1 MSDGFNMSLQQLLII
16 FWVRKR
22 LFFVY
27 LLVTMAATLFLSL
40 TMTKQYTATVSLVL
54 DQPAVNPIT
63 GVEVRLPLIT
73 SYLATQTD
81 IIKSPAVALA
91 VVDILELKKDKSMQ
105 VAFQKDKL
113 GGDFREWIAKG
124 LMKGLDVVPSRESSI
139 LAINF
144 SASDPE
150 FAARGANAFAQA
162 FIQLSDDLK
171 SQPAK
176 ETADWFDDRLRIL
189 QASAK
194 EAREKLSDFQQ
205 IQGIVVPSNERIS
218 LEDAKLT
225 ELSEQ
230 LIKSQL
236 ETASLLSKK
245 KQLVDAVSSSP
256 ESLSSL
262 DEILRDPVSQ
272 QLKVDLTRSEGKFA
286 EVAIRFG
293 KNHPQYKQAA
303 VEIVSLKKRLKER
316 DDTVLQ
322 SFNNSILSSKQ
333 NDERLLKAVAEQKA
347 IVLHLKKQ
355 YDEIAELTRNVAN
368 AQEAYDAVM
377 QRSIKVRME
386 SEIRQFNAAI
396 LDHATTPKVVDK
408 PKIMLNM
415 VLSVL
420 LGSILGLAAVLFA
433 EMLDRRVR
441 SAVDITD
448 TLDLPVLGVLTKP
461 PRAKKLFGLFGV
473 RA

>member
-27 LLVTMAATLFLSL
+27 LLVTMGATLFLSL

-63 GVEVRLPLIT
+63 GAEVRLQLIS

-91 VVDILELKKDKSMQ
+91 VVDILELKKDKTMQ
-105 VAFQKDKL
+105 ASFQKDKV

-139 LAINF
+139 LGINF
-144 SASDPE
+144 SASNPE

-162 FIQLSDDLK
+162 FIQVSDDLK

-194 EAREKLSDFQQ
+194 EAREKLSNFQQ
-205 IQGIVVPSNERIS
+205 TQGIVVPSNERIS
-218 LEDAKLT
+218 LEDARLA
-225 ELSEQ
+225 ELSDQ
-230 LIKSQL
+230 LVKSQL
-236 ETASLLSKK
+236 QTANLIAKK
-245 KQLVDAVSSSP
+245 KQLSATSATP
-256 ESLSSL
+256 QSLSSL
-262 DEILRDPVSQ
+262 DDVLRDQVLQ
-272 QLKVDLTRSEGKFA
+272 QLKVDLARSEGKFA
-286 EVAIRFG
+286 ETAIRFG

-303 VEIVSLKKRLKER
+303 AEITSIKAQLVERTN
-316 DDTVLQ
+316 TVLQ
-322 SFNNSILSSKQ
+322 GFNNSILSSKQ
-333 NDERLLKAVAEQKA
+333 SDATLEKAVAEQKA
-347 IVLHLKKQ
+347 IVLQLKKQ

-386 SEIRQFNAAI
+386 SEIRQSNIAI
-396 LDHATTPKVVDK
+396 LDPATVPKIADK

-415 VLSVL
+415 VISVL
-420 LGSILGLAAVLFA
+420 LGSILGLGAALFA
-433 EMLDRRVR
+433 EMLDKRVR
-441 SAVDITD
+441 SAVDITNA
-448 TLDLPVLGVLTKP
+448 LDLPVFGVIAALP
-461 PRAKKLFGLFGV
+461 SRHKKFLGLFGGSS
-473 RA
+473 